1 MKNEERQ
8 RTIAFILKA
17 QAQFSDEVKTE
28 TREELEKLEDGRL
41 DVMKSRLITLR
52 RLERLENLLKL
63 DLKNSRHERRESRE
77 KLNRLNNLFNK
88 SEESTLRFK
97 AGTREKER

>member
-1 MKNEERQ
+1 MKNQERQ

-17 QAQFSDEVKTE
+17 QAQFSDEVKAE
-28 TREELEKLEDGRL
+28 TREELEKLEDERL
-41 DVMKSRLITLR
+41 DIMKSRLIALR

-63 DLKNSRHERRESRE
+63 DLKNSRHARRESRE

-97 AGTREKER
+97 EGTQEKEQ